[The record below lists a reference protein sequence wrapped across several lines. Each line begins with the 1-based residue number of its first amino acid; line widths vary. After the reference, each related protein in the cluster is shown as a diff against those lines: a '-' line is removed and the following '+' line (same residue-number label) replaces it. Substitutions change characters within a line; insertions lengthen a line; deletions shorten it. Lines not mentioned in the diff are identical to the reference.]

1 MGKRRYLRARSKR
14 APRILA
20 LVLSLLVLTGSGCDS
35 GSDPESAPQKTY
47 RIGIDIPFHPLFNYV
62 SVNTDEYFEGFDVE
76 FRILDTSTLIPA
88 FGTGDLDVIA
98 TFPTSLPRIEQAY
111 GFVAQEFL
119 PLARIQHGMAV
130 WVPVD
135 SPARNLADLRGS
147 KVAVAPLGQQWGE
160 DEAMVMIDTGARIK
174 DYFQVQE
181 SGAPVQQLLLG
192 RVDAAFVTGEAT
204 AVVAE
209 DGGFRPLVSSDE
221 IFARELGDPFVLSG
235 GMAAS
240 REFIGDNPAFIERLI
255 ESFNDAW
262 TKFRAN
268 PEAVAE
274 VAAKEGGLSS
284 EQVLGFSNATGL
296 LDMPQRTRQISQRDV
311 TTWGHLYRALARSGF
326 LKTAPRDPSKYFLIT
341 E

>member
-1 MGKRRYLRARSKR
+1 MQRRRNLRARR
-14 APRILA
+14 RRQPRTLA
-20 LVLSLLVLTGSGCDS
+20 LVLSLLVLTGPGCDS
-35 GSDPESAPQKTY
+35 GGTLESAPQKTY
-47 RIGIDIPFHPLFNYV
+47 RVGIDIPFHPLFNYV
-62 SVNTDEYFEGFDVE
+62 SVNQDGYFEGFNVE

-88 FGTGDLDVIA
+88 FGSGDLDVIA

-119 PLARIQHGMAV
+119 PLARIQQGMAV
-130 WVPVD
+130 WVPVN

-160 DEAMVMIDTGARIK
+160 DEAMVMIETGARIK

-240 REFIGDNPAFIERLI
+240 SEFIGDNPAFIERLT

-262 TKFRAN
+262 TKFEAD

-284 EQVLGFSNATGL
+284 EQILGFSTAVGL
-296 LDMPQRTRQISQRDV
+296 LDMPEHTRQIRQRDV
-311 TTWGHLYRALARSGF
+311 TTWAQLYQALARSGF
-326 LKTAPRDPSKYFLIT
+326 LEVAPDDPSKYFLIT